1 MREFDFELA
10 VCAGLEREGRL
21 VARQLAGGIHGSRV
35 MDTVIVEP
43 GAEFDD
49 RRRLTSETIP
59 PRLLEADIGPGT
71 AKRPQNTV
79 GGSGYARGAI
89 EAGIDCGYLTRER
102 RGGQEYIRAT
112 TRYPDRWFEGL
123 VGIENKPDLD
133 RPGELELQLRKD
145 VSLALFDEV
154 WLATASHVTGAH
166 LNRIPAAVGVWRF
179 DPATGERETVRE
191 ATELDT
197 EGPGVEVLEERPG
210 RTEIRTVSAAAKAR
224 QRTRLAE
231 RAYGKGWRV
240 PAKSFPA
247 CTQCEVAERSGVGP
261 LPGCAWKGRLVH
273 PEAEC
278 GPECGGYGPSDPPEV
293 DVTGARAAGS
303 PWVADPD
310 GRARRQSGL
319 DRWG

>member
-1 MREFDFELA
+1 MREFDFEVA
-10 VCAGLEREGRL
+10 VCAGLERDGKL

-35 MDTVIVEP
+35 IDTVVVEP

-102 RGGQEYIRAT
+102 RGGQEYVRAT
-112 TRYPDRWFEGL
+112 TRYPDRWFDGL

-166 LNRIPAAVGVWRF
+166 LNRIPEEVGVWRV
-179 DPATGERETVRE
+179 DPETGDRATIRE
-191 ATELDT
+191 ATPLDPKRGGI
-197 EGPGVEVLEERPG
+197 EILEQYPGH
-210 RTEIRTVSAAAKAR
+210 TEIRPVGSEEKQQYR
-224 QRTRLAE
+224 RRIAE

-240 PAKSFPA
+240 PFPDCPHVEERAIAGVDGLAYCTNQARFVRPAEA
-247 CTQCEVAERSGVGP
+247 CESEGAG
-261 LPGCAWKGRLVH
+261 
-273 PEAEC
+273 
-278 GPECGGYGPSDPPEV
+278 PEV
-293 DVTGARAAGS
+293 DIDARRAEHSPWIRDPAGAR
-303 PWVADPD
+303 D
-310 GRARRQSGL
+310 RQVGL
-319 DRWG
+319 DRYR

>member
-1 MREFDFELA
+1 MREFDFEVA
-10 VCAGLEREGRL
+10 VCAGLERDGKL

-35 MDTVIVEP
+35 IDTVVVEP

-89 EAGIDCGYLTRER
+89 EAGIACGYLTRER

-112 TRYPDRWFEGL
+112 TRYPDRWFDGL

-166 LNRIPAAVGVWRF
+166 LNRIPEEVGVWRV
-179 DPATGERETVRE
+179 DPETGDRTTIRE
-191 ATELDT
+191 ATPLDPKRGGIEILELYPGHT
-197 EGPGVEVLEERPG
+197 EVRPVSSEEKQQYR
-210 RTEIRTVSAAAKAR
+210 RRV
-224 QRTRLAE
+224 AE

-240 PAKSFPA
+240 PFPDCPHVEERAIAGVDGLAYCTNQAQFVRPAEA
-247 CTQCEVAERSGVGP
+247 CESEGAG
-261 LPGCAWKGRLVH
+261 
-273 PEAEC
+273 
-278 GPECGGYGPSDPPEV
+278 PEV
-293 DVTGARAAGS
+293 DIDARRAEHS
-303 PWVADPD
+303 PWVRDPA
-310 GRARRQSGL
+310 GARDRQVGL
-319 DRWG
+319 DRYR

>member
-166 LNRIPAAVGVWRF
+166 LNRIPAEVGVWRV
-179 DPATGERETVRE
+179 DPATGDRTTVRE
-191 ATELDT
+191 ATRLDPNSGGIEILETHPGHT
-197 EGPGVEVLEERPG
+197 EVRPVSSEE
-210 RTEIRTVSAAAKAR
+210 KR
-224 QRTRLAE
+224 QYRRRIAE

-240 PAKSFPA
+240 PFPDCPHVEERA
-247 CTQCEVAERSGVGP
+247 IAGVDGLAYCTKQERFVRPADGCDSG
-261 LPGCAWKGRLVH
+261 GR
-273 PEAEC
+273 
-278 GPECGGYGPSDPPEV
+278 GPEV
-293 DVTGARAAGS
+293 DIDVRRAEHS
-303 PWVADPD
+303 PWVRDPA
-310 GRARRQSGL
+310 GARDRQVGL
-319 DRWG
+319 DRYS